1 MQVLLFSKFF
11 FLYTFI
17 IQLIYIRYLTR
28 YSMAVKAI
36 LGNLLNL
43 RFCFSTIEVLQL
55 VLYSIFMFNK
65 EFR

>member
-1 MQVLLFSKFF
+1 
-11 FLYTFI
+11 
-17 IQLIYIRYLTR
+17 
-28 YSMAVKAI
+28 MAVKAI

-55 VLYSIFMFNK
+55 VLYSIFLFNK